1 MADDIE
7 LRASKARALLADE
20 TFKTFFEELKQRQTE
35 IFFNSAPGDFES
47 REEAYSI
54 VSALNKIE
62 AYLQSAITDEKIL
75 KKRK

>member
-20 TFKTFFEELKQRQTE
+20 NFKTLMQELKQRQAD
-35 IFFNSAPGDFES
+35 IFFNSARSDTES
-47 REEAYSI
+47 REEAHTI
-54 VSALNKIE
+54 MSALNKIE